1 MRDAVRI
8 EEIEEMRCQ
17 QGIDDGELR
26 EQIRGL
32 VVGSLVK
39 LTLLSGAE
47 PFTGRVVLVRIT
59 SIRGLRFRGKLACK
73 PASSSLSTLR
83 AQSVLAFTADHIHSL
98 PKGRPAHGH

>member
-59 SIRGLRFRGKLACK
+59 SIRGWSLRGKVLRESGSTGDPRGTPGDLPGGAL
-73 PASSSLSTLR
+73 LS
-83 AQSVLAFTADHIHSL
+83 FTTAHIHPIPS
-98 PKGRPAHGH
+98 